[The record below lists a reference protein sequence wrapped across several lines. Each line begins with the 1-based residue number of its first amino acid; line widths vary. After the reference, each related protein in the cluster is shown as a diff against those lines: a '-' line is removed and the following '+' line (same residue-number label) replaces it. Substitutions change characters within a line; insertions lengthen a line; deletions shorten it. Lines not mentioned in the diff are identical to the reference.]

1 MEQTNAKVKGT
12 GLKKRQK
19 DMIFV
24 ACLVT
29 LPLIHYLIFYIYV
42 NFNSILLAFQQ
53 YTNGVYIWCD
63 NWYDNFVWL
72 WNEFDLYGAM
82 GTNLLA
88 NGVKNSLTY
97 YVIHT
102 AVGTTATLFF
112 SYYIFKRRFA
122 SKTFKVILFL
132 PSVISAI
139 AITLSFKL
147 CTNFA
152 VPEIVES
159 ITGNAIPGLTS
170 EGSPIIFGTI
180 VFYGIW
186 VGFGSGMLLYS
197 GAMGNIS
204 DSVIEAA
211 QIDGASEIKQF
222 TSICVPLVFPTL
234 TTFIVNGIATLFASD
249 RHLYAF
255 YGCAAPRDC
264 WTFGYWLI
272 KLTRDS
278 LKTEMAHPATI
289 GIFLTVFTIPLTF
302 FVRWLLKK
310 LGPSTI

>member
-1 MEQTNAKVKGT
+1 MEQTNTNVKGT

-42 NFNSILLAFQQ
+42 NFNSILLAFQH
-53 YTNGVYIWCD
+53 YDSGVYVWNENLLENFIW
-63 NWYDNFVWL
+63 L
-72 WNEFDLYGAM
+72 INEFDVYGQLD
-82 GTNLLA
+82 NKLF
-88 NGVKNSLTY
+88 VCVSNSLTY

-132 PSVISAI
+132 PSVISSI
-139 AITLSFKL
+139 ALTLSFKL

-152 VPEIVES
+152 VPEIIES

-170 EGSPIIFGTI
+170 EGSEIIFGTI

-197 GAMGNIS
+197 GAMSNIS
-204 DSVIEAA
+204 DSVMEAA
-211 QIDGASEIKQF
+211 QIDGASELKQF

-234 TTFIVNGIATLFASD
+234 STFIVNGIATLFASD
-249 RHLYAF
+249 MHLYAF
-255 YGCAAPRDC
+255 YGGGAPRDC
-264 WTFGYWLI
+264 WTFGYWLM

-289 GIFLTVFTIPLTF
+289 GLFLTVFTIPLTF